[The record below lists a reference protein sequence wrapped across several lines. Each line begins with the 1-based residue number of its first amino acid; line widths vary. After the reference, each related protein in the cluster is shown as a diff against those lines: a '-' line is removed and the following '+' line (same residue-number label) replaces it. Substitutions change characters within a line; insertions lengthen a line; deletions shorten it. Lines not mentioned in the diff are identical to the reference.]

1 MNSWMKRYTVRC
13 LRGVQAQEFLSSRS
27 WGTSPSQDVNVFN
40 HLEALWILYLGI
52 FFFWEGTSSFGH
64 DQPSSPFSVLL
75 PSQENGVGAKT
86 FKPPSW
92 FDLLLTS
99 PHPEAMQK
107 PTQTHLMRTKRH
119 TYHVGNDKGF
129 RSSVPGTGGRDQYRV
144 YYLIEAYWK
153 WIPCVPK
160 PDLLGQEEPHIFITS
175 ALANEAEIRSYHDL
189 HWCYSFQLRT
199 LHTAQVP

>member
-1 MNSWMKRYTVRC
+1 MNSQMKSYTVWC
-13 LRGVQAQEFLSSRS
+13 LREVQAQEFLSPWS
-27 WGTSPSQDVNVFN
+27 WGIHPPGSSLNS
-40 HLEALWILYLGI
+40 YLGI
-52 FFFWEGTSSFGH
+52 FSGGTSSFGH
-64 DQPSSPFSVLL
+64 DQPSSPFLVL
-75 PSQENGVGAKT
+75 PSQENGAGAET

-92 FDLLLTS
+92 FDLLLTN

-107 PTQTHLMRTKRH
+107 PTQTHLTRTKRH
-119 TYHVGNDKGF
+119 TYHLGNYMGF
-129 RSSVPGTGGRDQYRV
+129 RSSVPGTDGRDQYRV

-175 ALANEAEIRSYHDL
+175 ALANEAEIRSHHDL
-189 HWCYSFQLRT
+189 HWCYSFQWRT